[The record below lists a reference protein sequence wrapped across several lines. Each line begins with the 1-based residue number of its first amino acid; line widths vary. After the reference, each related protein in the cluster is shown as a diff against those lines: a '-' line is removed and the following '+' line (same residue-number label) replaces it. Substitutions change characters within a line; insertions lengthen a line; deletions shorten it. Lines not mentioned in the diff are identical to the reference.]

1 MDIKVIFCYLNL
13 KFPLYSL
20 IPDSACC
27 LLYVKILQ
35 NTTSLEYQGKN
46 LDKIEITKATI
57 FLASKLRDL
66 MSCDDAKNYV
76 EGLIHCKIRL

>member
-1 MDIKVIFCYLNL
+1 
-13 KFPLYSL
+13 L
-20 IPDSACC
+20 IHDSACC

-46 LDKIEITKATI
+46 LDRIEITKATI

-66 MSCDDAKNYV
+66 MSCDAKNYV
-76 EGLIHCKIRL
+76 EGLIHRKIRL